1 MIMAE
6 YKSSYLVCKNHI
18 TEVKDF
24 LSKFFK
30 ERKGKYNHAGWIT
43 FGFNPRFTISLM
55 KGKDQPMTQNMTFE
69 ISCKSL
75 KELEKF
81 AQKFNCKIDSFIAT
95 ETIHKY
101 RYNYI
106 EIFGPANICKVEINY
121 CEKV

>member
-1 MIMAE
+1 MAE
-6 YKSSYLVCKNHI
+6 YKSSYLVCKNNI
-18 TEVKDF
+18 SEVKEF

-43 FGFNPRFTISLM
+43 FEFNPEFTISLM

-81 AQKFNCKIDSFIAT
+81 AKEFNCKIDSFVAT
-95 ETIHKY
+95 ETAHNY
-101 RYNYI
+101 RYHYI
-106 EIFGPANICKVEINY
+106 EILGPANICKVEINY